1 MNEEF
6 DEIKT
11 LIESNIYPEKN
22 EKDIRKKLV
31 EEVAKRV
38 EYLMETN
45 MELFFNHLYR
55 MDVDEK
61 KVMKILN
68 YQDHEVDQ
76 QQNVYIT
83 LAELIISRQEKR
95 LETKR
100 KFKQSDWI
108 DI

>member
-6 DEIKT
+6 DEIKA
-11 LIESNIYPEKN
+11 LIDSNISLEN
-22 EKDIRKKLV
+22 IENDIRKKLV
-31 EEVAKRV
+31 DEVAKRV

-55 MDVDEK
+55 MDVDES
-61 KVMKILN
+61 KVMNVLN
-68 YQDHEVDQ
+68 NHEQNVYQDHD
-76 QQNVYIT
+76 VYKI
-83 LAELIISRQEKR
+83 LAEIIISRQEKR

-108 DI
+108 EI